1 MNFALKQKRG
11 VDDTEKLPYYPYR
24 DDGKLLYQKLNE
36 FADAFIDAYVTQ
48 QLLTSFTWDIY
59 HVLCKGAKW
68 CYYKDSIHWLVVNII
83 WVLAMLAN
91 IDTFC

>member
-1 MNFALKQKRG
+1 MLTGMNFALKQKRG

-48 QLLTSFTWDIY
+48 QLLINFIY
-59 HVLCKGAKW
+59 MRYLP
-68 CYYKDSIHWLVVNII
+68 
-83 WVLAMLAN
+83 LA
-91 IDTFC
+91 